1 MNNQILPQPGS
12 IILFGSGETSSTGR
26 KIFERVFR
34 LLPQSPRIAL
44 LETPAG
50 FELNSHQVI
59 SRVGDF
65 FTTRLQN
72 YSPQVEIIPARMR
85 GTQFSPDEPEILA
98 PLLNADLIFMGPG
111 SPSYA
116 IRQLRDSLAWYYLI
130 ARHCLGAVLALA
142 SAATVAFSASALP
155 VYEIYKVGEELHW
168 IQGLDFFRLYGLKLV
183 LIPHWNN
190 NEGGAELDTSRCFMG
205 QERFVRLINMLP
217 EEMTIIGLDEKT
229 ALVMDLSS
237 CECQVLGL
245 GMVTLLHTGHKH
257 YEKGHRISSVGNSLN
272 ITGTNEDLVKIT
284 KQRDGHFHQ
293 YQDGQNFSMS
303 EIGRFQPYYPEA
315 CLPSAIWQKAIQ
327 AKHLMEIEA
336 PLTPSEEVAQ
346 LIRARQEARQTNNW
360 AFADELRIQIEKS
373 GWEVLDTKDGP
384 VSRKLPKEKSNN

>member
-1 MNNQILPQPGS
+1 
-12 IILFGSGETSSTGR
+12 
-26 KIFERVFR
+26 
-34 LLPQSPRIAL
+34 
-44 LETPAG
+44 
-50 FELNSHQVI
+50 
-59 SRVGDF
+59 
-65 FTTRLQN
+65 
-72 YSPQVEIIPARMR
+72 
-85 GTQFSPDEPEILA
+85 
-98 PLLNADLIFMGPG
+98 
-111 SPSYA
+111 
-116 IRQLRDSLAWYYLI
+116 
-130 ARHCLGAVLALA
+130 
-142 SAATVAFSASALP
+142 
-155 VYEIYKVGEELHW
+155 
-168 IQGLDFFRLYGLKLV
+168 
-183 LIPHWNN
+183 
-190 NEGGAELDTSRCFMG
+190 
-205 QERFVRLINMLP
+205 MLP

-229 ALVMDLSS
+229 ALVIDLSRG
-237 CECQVLGL
+237 ECQVIGL